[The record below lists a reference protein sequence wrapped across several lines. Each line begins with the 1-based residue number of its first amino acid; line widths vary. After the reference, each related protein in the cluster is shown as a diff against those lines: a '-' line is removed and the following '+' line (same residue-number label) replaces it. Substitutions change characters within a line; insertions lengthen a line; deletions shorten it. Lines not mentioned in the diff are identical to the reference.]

1 MAPGKHGGRAVT
13 DARVTPTD
21 SGPGRHPQMT
31 SDHAIG
37 GSLIY
42 INDSHQRAWT
52 TAVNSGDGGR
62 GWNDIV
68 YASNSQGWVIYSPV
82 GFFHGL
88 GKIYMARDS
97 GHHWHAI
104 TP

>member
-1 MAPGKHGGRAVT
+1 
-13 DARVTPTD
+13 
-21 SGPGRHPQMT
+21 MT
-31 SDHAIG
+31 SDHAFG
-37 GSLIY
+37 GSFSY

-68 YASNSQGWVIYSPV
+68 YASNSQGWVICLPV

-104 TP
+104 TPYRVLLGER